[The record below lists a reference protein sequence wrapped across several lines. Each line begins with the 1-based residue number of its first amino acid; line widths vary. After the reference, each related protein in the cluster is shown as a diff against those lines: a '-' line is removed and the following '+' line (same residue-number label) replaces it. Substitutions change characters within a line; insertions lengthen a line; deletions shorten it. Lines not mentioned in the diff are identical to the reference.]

1 MTTQFLLWPQVT
13 EIASEVLR
21 NSAQGQ
27 GRYRCTVLA
36 RPSLAQFSALTPRPE
51 PLDDVAGR
59 YWLEKGQ
66 HYAAHRNIWKRLA
79 LLVEFFGKD
88 KLISDIADDD
98 VAKLVAWRRGH
109 CTRGGGLPGAG
120 RARHRQHDHHAVED
134 VVRHAAAPGAGAG
147 VAQALAARSAG
158 APARADGRRR
168 RPARS
173 GNPGRLRAAVRARK
187 GDRHASE
194 RAVASLVRSG
204 LCRQT
209 DQKAGQ
215 GRQADPVPITS
226 TVREKLWPLQGHHP
240 EHVFTY
246 VAVRTHRG
254 WVKGPAL
261 SDHAG
266 RAAGALAPAV
276 QGCWRHCLPLP

>member
-21 NSAQGQ
+21 DSAQGQ

-36 RPSLAQFSALTPRPE
+36 RPSLAQFSALTPRPK

-109 CTRGGGLPGAG
+109 CTRC
-120 RARHRQHDHHAVED
+120 RALV
-134 VVRHAAAPGAGAG
+134 APGTVNMTTMQLKTLFATLRPRVQEPEWRKHWLPVRQEHPRELMGDEGDRLEA
-147 VAQALAARSAG
+147 ATRDDYAPLFALAKATGMRQSELL
-158 APARADGRRR
+158 
-168 RPARS
+168 
-173 GNPGRLRAAVRARK
+173 LRWSEVDFAAKQIRKQGK
-187 GDRHASE
+187 GDKPI
-194 RAVASLVRSG
+194 
-204 LCRQT
+204 T
-209 DQKAGQ
+209 
-215 GRQADPVPITS
+215 VPITS
-226 TVREKLWPLQGHHP
+226 TVREILWPLQGHHP

-266 RAAGALAPAV
+266 RAAGALAPAA